1 MTNKNV
7 KDLAFE
13 DYCAGMKYKDIAE
26 KYDINLSTI
35 KSWASRYW
43 KKLQPNTKKVATK
56 EVKKSQP
63 RKLKNVQ
70 TKRNN
75 ALDDFRLE
83 LKSTETK
90 QPRQEKINLGG
101 APIKNA
107 NAVKHGLFSKYLPA
121 ETLEL
126 VGSIEAMSPLDIL
139 WENICLKYAAIIR
152 SQKIMYVKDDKD
164 VTKRITMDGAEATAY
179 QYIEAYDKQ
188 ATFLMAQSRAMGTL
202 MNLIKQYE
210 EMCNSELATEEQKL
224 RIEKLKTEITKA
236 TDEEPVK
243 VEIIDNISN
252 VEVNTNANKFE

>member
-126 VGSIEAMSPLDIL
+126 VGAIETMSPIDIL

-152 SQKIMYVKDDKD
+152 SQKLMYVEDANDC
-164 VTKRITMDGAEATAY
+164 TKRITLEGEAIAY
-179 QYIEAYDKQ
+179 QYTEAYEKQ
-188 ATFLMAQSRAMGTL
+188 ASFLIAQSRAMGTL

-210 EMCNSELATEEQKL
+210 ELCRSDFATEEQKL
-224 RIEKLKTEITKA
+224 RIEKLKTEISKVKEDEPIKA
-236 TDEEPVK
+236 T
-243 VEIIDNISN
+243 IMDNIPD
-252 VEVNTNANKFE
+252 VEVKTSADKFE

>member
-1 MTNKNV
+1 MDCDEKIK
-7 KDLAFE
+7 KDVYQ
-13 DYCAGMKYKDIAE
+13 DYCTGLKLKDIAE
-26 KYDINLSTI
+26 KYDISLNTL
-35 KSWASRYW
+35 KSWIKRYKW
-43 KKLQPNTKKVATK
+43 SKDKMRTPKMHPKQN
-56 EVKKSQP
+56 EIQKKSA
-63 RKLKNVQ
+63 LNKN
-70 TKRNN
+70 T
-75 ALDDFRLE
+75 
-83 LKSTETK
+83 
-90 QPRQEKINLGG
+90 
-101 APIKNA
+101 
-107 NAVKHGLFSKYLPA
+107 NAVKHGLFAKYLPA

-126 VGSIEAMSPLDIL
+126 VGNIEMMSPLDIL

>member
-1 MTNKNV
+1 MAYDEKIKKKVQILYEKGSTFKAILEQY
-7 KDLAFE
+7 KIPAKTIRQW
-13 DYCAGMKYKDIAE
+13 ASKYKWERE
-26 KYDINLSTI
+26 KGS
-35 KSWASRYW
+35 K
-43 KKLQPNTKKVATK
+43 
-56 EVKKSQP
+56 
-63 RKLKNVQ
+63 
-70 TKRNN
+70 
-75 ALDDFRLE
+75 
-83 LKSTETK
+83 KSTETK
-90 QPRQEKINLGG
+90 QLRINKGG
-101 APIKNA
+101 APEKNT
-107 NAVKHGLFSKYLPA
+107 NAIKHGLFSKYLPA

-126 VGSIEAMSPLDIL
+126 VGTIEMMSPLDIL

>member
-1 MTNKNV
+1 MDCDEKIK
-7 KDLAFE
+7 KDVYQ
-13 DYCAGMKYKDIAE
+13 DYCTGLKLKDIAE
-26 KYDINLSTI
+26 KYNISLNTL
-35 KSWASRYW
+35 KSWIKRYKW
-43 KKLQPNTKKVATK
+43 SKDKMRTPKVHPK
-56 EVKKSQP
+56 QNEIQKKSA
-63 RKLKNVQ
+63 LNKN
-70 TKRNN
+70 T
-75 ALDDFRLE
+75 
-83 LKSTETK
+83 
-90 QPRQEKINLGG
+90 
-101 APIKNA
+101 
-107 NAVKHGLFSKYLPA
+107 NAVKHGLFAKYLPK

-126 VGSIEAMSPLDIL
+126 VGAIETMSPLDIL
-139 WENICLKYAAIIR
+139 WENICLKYAAIVR

>member
-1 MTNKNV
+1 MAYDEKIKKKVQILYEKGSTFKAILEQY
-7 KDLAFE
+7 KIPAKTIRQW
-13 DYCAGMKYKDIAE
+13 ASKYKWERE
-26 KYDINLSTI
+26 KGS
-35 KSWASRYW
+35 K
-43 KKLQPNTKKVATK
+43 
-56 EVKKSQP
+56 
-63 RKLKNVQ
+63 
-70 TKRNN
+70 
-75 ALDDFRLE
+75 
-83 LKSTETK
+83 KSTETK
-90 QPRQEKINLGG
+90 QLRINKGG
-101 APIKNA
+101 APEKNT
-107 NAVKHGLFSKYLPA
+107 NAIKHGLFSKYLPA

-126 VGSIEAMSPLDIL
+126 VGTIEMMSPLDIL

-188 ATFLMAQSRAMGTL
+188 ATFLMAQSRTMGTL

>member
-1 MTNKNV
+1 MKKVLLLRRFWSSIKYLLRPLGNGLLSINGNV
-7 KDLAFE
+7 K
-13 DYCAGMKYKDIAE
+13 KV
-26 KYDINLSTI
+26 
-35 KSWASRYW
+35 
-43 KKLQPNTKKVATK
+43 QKKV
-56 EVKKSQP
+56 
-63 RKLKNVQ
+63 LKQ
-70 TKRNN
+70 NN
-75 ALDDFRLE
+75 LE
-83 LKSTETK
+83 L
-90 QPRQEKINLGG
+90 
-101 APIKNA
+101 IKVEHLRKNTNA
-107 NAVKHGLFSKYLPA
+107 IKHGLFSKYLPA

-126 VGSIEAMSPLDIL
+126 VGTIEMMSPLDIL

>member
-1 MTNKNV
+1 MDCDEKIK
-7 KDLAFE
+7 KDVYQ
-13 DYCAGMKYKDIAE
+13 DYCTGLKLKDIAE
-26 KYDINLSTI
+26 KYDISLNTL
-35 KSWASRYW
+35 KSWIKRYKW
-43 KKLQPNTKKVATK
+43 SKDKMRTPKMHPKQN
-56 EVKKSQP
+56 EIQKKSA
-63 RKLKNVQ
+63 LNKN
-70 TKRNN
+70 T
-75 ALDDFRLE
+75 
-83 LKSTETK
+83 
-90 QPRQEKINLGG
+90 
-101 APIKNA
+101 
-107 NAVKHGLFSKYLPA
+107 NAVKHGLFAKYLPA

-126 VGSIEAMSPLDIL
+126 VGNIEMMSPLDIL

-188 ATFLMAQSRAMGTL
+188 ATFLMAQSRAMGML

>member
-1 MTNKNV
+1 MAYDEKIKKKVQILYEKGSTFKAILEQYKIPAKTV
-7 KDLAFE
+7 RQWAS
-13 DYCAGMKYKDIAE
+13 KYKWERE
-26 KYDINLSTI
+26 KGS
-35 KSWASRYW
+35 
-43 KKLQPNTKKVATK
+43 KKK
-56 EVKKSQP
+56 
-63 RKLKNVQ
+63 
-70 TKRNN
+70 
-75 ALDDFRLE
+75 
-83 LKSTETK
+83 TETK
-90 QPRQEKINLGG
+90 RKVSSVCIGKLQNT
-101 APIKNA
+101 

-126 VGSIEAMSPLDIL
+126 VGNIEMMSPLDIL

-164 VTKRITMDGAEATAY
+164 VTKRITMDGEEATAY